1 MKPASTYK
9 CVYQDRGASGDN
21 RILYNTDTMR
31 LVKQG
36 SVLYQTQ
43 TAGKNPRYFVWAVF
57 AEKATGKQFFFT
69 TTHLDPY
76 LISSRK
82 AQWSS

>member
-1 MKPASTYK
+1 MST
-9 CVYQDRGASGDN
+9 RTAAPSGDN
-21 RILYNTDTMR
+21 RILYNTDTTR

-43 TAGKNPRYFVWAVF
+43 TPGKNRRYFVWAVF
-57 AEKATGKQFFFT
+57 AMKATGKQFFFFS

-82 AQWSS
+82 AQWSEADRS